1 MQKKDA
7 VALLQ
12 HADKP
17 SGKIA
22 AGKPTTLR
30 LLIPALT
37 PHPQIKEEALPACKR
52 GLAKA
57 ELSQPFSTGKLKLH
71 ENAISCEARY
81 ERRRRKRI

>member
-17 SGKIA
+17 SGKVA
-22 AGKPTTLR
+22 AGKPNTLR

-37 PHPQIKEEALPACKR
+37 PHSQIKEEALPACKR
-52 GLAKA
+52 GLAKV
-57 ELSQPFSTGKLKLH
+57 ELSQGFSTGKLKLH

>member
-17 SGKIA
+17 SGKVA
-22 AGKPTTLR
+22 AGKPNTLQ

-37 PHPQIKEEALPACKR
+37 PHSQIKEEALPACKR

-57 ELSQPFSTGKLKLH
+57 ELSQHFSTGKLKHLK
-71 ENAISCEARY
+71 NAISVRRVY

>member
-1 MQKKDA
+1 MQKKDTI
-7 VALLQ
+7 ALLH

-17 SGKIA
+17 SGKLVV
-22 AGKPTTLR
+22 GKPNTLQ

-37 PHPQIKEEALPACKR
+37 PHSQIKEEALPACKR

-57 ELSQPFSTGKLKLH
+57 ELSQGFSTGKLKLH
-71 ENAISCEARY
+71 ENAISSEARY